1 MNIAK
6 TRKRTNSPS
15 PLTTDTEPISSDPPS
30 VVTPPSFS
38 ANLQTQ
44 SSKLLNFLNTS
55 SENAYMRPW
64 HRLERGLRLN
74 RLRIFVQ
81 DETERCSLTDVD
93 QASLF
98 QMLTKALDKK
108 LLNSKTNVLYDTEKE
123 KILEL
128 KGLVSHKRADGRI
141 IYQFVDRKTATS
153 KRKADE
159 KKEEP
164 KPETHTLVQDQ
175 EN

>member
-1 MNIAK
+1 MNLAK
-6 TRKRTNSPS
+6 TRKRTSSPA
-15 PLTTDTEPISSDPPS
+15 PLSTDTEAAPKDNGF
-30 VVTPPSFS
+30 TGT
-38 ANLQTQ
+38 LQTQ
-44 SSKLLNFLNTS
+44 STDFLQFLSNS
-55 SENAYMRPW
+55 SENAYTRPW

-74 RLRIFVQ
+74 RLRLFVQ
-81 DETERCSLTDVD
+81 EESERCSLTEQD
-93 QASLF
+93 QTSLF

-108 LLNSKTNVLYDTEKE
+108 LLNSKTTVLYDTDQQ

-141 IYQFVDRKTATS
+141 VYQFVDRKTATS
-153 KRKADE
+153 KRKAEE

-164 KPETHTLVQDQ
+164 KPEAQNIQQEQ